1 MKRDCDDTD
10 FRAVRAAYD
19 QRQSKCPFCIL
30 GDRRVELQSSL
41 AMVLS
46 DAFPVAEGHSLVI
59 PKRHTPDYF
68 DLGTAETRACQQLIG
83 DTRVALLE
91 RDPSIVGFNIGVNCG
106 VAAGQTVMHCHIHV
120 IPRRQGDSANPRG
133 GVRAVIPERGDYVPL
148 KS

>member
-106 VAAGQTVMHCHIHV
+106 VAAGQTVTHCHIHV

-133 GVRAVIPERGDYVPL
+133 GVRAVIPEKGDYVRL